1 MKVKKFTWFR
11 MMDLKNKDKISK
23 DNYYLLFTENVNY
36 QKVELCKEFMIDYT
50 KLFINSFL
58 GLDAFD
64 NKEQINNY
72 IKWCFDKTCQEYKEI
87 YNFNFSKNE
96 KLLLYFTTYS
106 NEIISK
112 EIDLNMLMIKL
123 LQLIKERFYIYEN
136 KNTTQLKE
144 FLNLYFLFFKT
155 NI

>member
-1 MKVKKFTWFR
+1 
-11 MMDLKNKDKISK
+11 MMDLKNRDKISK

-36 QKVELCKEFMIDYT
+36 QKVEICKEFMIDYT

-64 NKEQINNY
+64 NKEDIDNY
-72 IKWCFDKTCQEYKEI
+72 IKWCFNKTCQEYKEI
-87 YNFNFSKNE
+87 YNFDFSENK

-112 EIDLNMLMIKL
+112 DTDLNKLMVKL

-155 NI
+155 SI

>member
-1 MKVKKFTWFR
+1 

-23 DNYYLLFTENVNY
+23 DNYYHLFTENVNY
-36 QKVELCKEFMIDYT
+36 QKVEICKEFMTDYT

-64 NKEQINNY
+64 NKEDIDIY
-72 IKWCFDKTCQEYKEI
+72 IKWCFNKTCQEYNQI
-87 YNFNFSKNE
+87 YNFDFSENK

-112 EIDLNMLMIKL
+112 DVDLNILMIKL

-136 KNTTQLKE
+136 KNTVQLKE

>member
-1 MKVKKFTWFR
+1 

-36 QKVELCKEFMIDYT
+36 QKVEVCKEFMCDYT

-64 NKEQINNY
+64 NQEQINDY
-72 IKWCFDKTCQEYKEI
+72 IKWCFNKTSEEYMKI
-87 YNFNFSKNE
+87 YNFDFSNNE

-112 EIDLNMLMIKL
+112 DVDFNTFLTKL
-123 LQLIKERFYIYEN
+123 LNVINDRFFLHKE
-136 KNTTQLKE
+136 KNPTELKE
-144 FLNLYFLFFKT
+144 FLNLYFLFFKLL
-155 NI
+155 

>member
-1 MKVKKFTWFR
+1 
-11 MMDLKNKDKISK
+11 MDLKDKNKISK

-36 QKVELCKEFMIDYT
+36 QKVEICKEFMGDYT

-64 NKEQINNY
+64 NQEQINDY
-72 IKWCFDKTCQEYKEI
+72 IKWCFNKTCKEYNEI
-87 YNFNFSKNE
+87 YNFDFSNQE

-112 EIDLNMLMIKL
+112 SVDFNTL
-123 LQLIKERFYIYEN
+123 LVNLLRIIKERFFIYKE
-136 KNTTQLKE
+136 KNTTELRE

-155 NI
+155 V

>member
-1 MKVKKFTWFR
+1 
-11 MMDLKNKDKISK
+11 MDLKDKNKISK

-36 QKVELCKEFMIDYT
+36 QKVEICKEFMSDYT
-50 KLFINSFL
+50 RLFINSFL

-64 NKEQINNY
+64 NQEQIDDY
-72 IKWCFDKTCQEYKEI
+72 IKWCFNKTCKEYNEI
-87 YNFNFSKNE
+87 YNFDFSNQE

-112 EIDLNMLMIKL
+112 SFDFNAL
-123 LQLIKERFYIYEN
+123 LVNLLRIIKERFFIYKE
-136 KNTTQLKE
+136 KNTTELRE

-155 NI
+155 V

>member
-1 MKVKKFTWFR
+1 
-11 MMDLKNKDKISK
+11 MDLKDKNKISK

-36 QKVELCKEFMIDYT
+36 QKVEICKEFMSDYT

-64 NKEQINNY
+64 NQEQINDY
-72 IKWCFDKTCQEYKEI
+72 IKWCFNKTCKEYNEI
-87 YNFNFSKNE
+87 YNFDFSNQQ

-112 EIDLNMLMIKL
+112 NVDYSAL
-123 LQLIKERFYIYEN
+123 LVNLLHIIKERFFIYKE
-136 KNTTQLKE
+136 KNATELKE
-144 FLNLYFLFFKT
+144 FLNLYFLFFK
-155 NI
+155 

>member
-1 MKVKKFTWFR
+1 
-11 MMDLKNKDKISK
+11 MMDLKDKNKISK

-36 QKVELCKEFMIDYT
+36 QKVEICKEFMSDYS
-50 KLFINSFL
+50 KLFIDSFL

-64 NKEQINNY
+64 NQEQINDY
-72 IKWCFDKTCQEYKEI
+72 IKWCFNKTCKEYNEI
-87 YNFNFSKNE
+87 YNFDFSNQE

-112 EIDLNMLMIKL
+112 SVDFNAL
-123 LQLIKERFYIYEN
+123 LVNLLRLIKERFNIYKE
-136 KNTTQLKE
+136 KNTTELRE

-155 NI
+155 T

>member
-1 MKVKKFTWFR
+1 
-11 MMDLKNKDKISK
+11 MMDLKDKNKISK

-36 QKVELCKEFMIDYT
+36 QKVEICKEFMSDYT
-50 KLFINSFL
+50 RLFINSFL

-64 NKEQINNY
+64 NQEQIDDY
-72 IKWCFDKTCQEYKEI
+72 IKWCFNKTCKEYNEI
-87 YNFNFSKNE
+87 YNFDFSNQE

-112 EIDLNMLMIKL
+112 SFDFNAL
-123 LQLIKERFYIYEN
+123 LVNLLRIIKERFFIYKE
-136 KNTTQLKE
+136 KNTTELRE

-155 NI
+155 V

>member
-1 MKVKKFTWFR
+1 
-11 MMDLKNKDKISK
+11 MDLKNKDKISK

-36 QKVELCKEFMIDYT
+36 QKVEVCKEFMIDYT

-64 NKEQINNY
+64 NKEDVDNY
-72 IKWCFDKTCQEYKEI
+72 IKWCFNKTCEEYKKI
-87 YNFNFSKNE
+87 YNFDFSENK

-112 EIDLNMLMIKL
+112 EIDLNMLMVKL
-123 LQLIKERFYIYEN
+123 LQLIKERFFIYEN

-155 NI
+155 DI

>member
-1 MKVKKFTWFR
+1 
-11 MMDLKNKDKISK
+11 MDLKDKNKISK

-36 QKVELCKEFMIDYT
+36 QKVEICKEFMSDYS
-50 KLFINSFL
+50 KLFIDSFL

-64 NKEQINNY
+64 NQEQINDY
-72 IKWCFDKTCQEYKEI
+72 IKWCFNKTCKEYNEI
-87 YNFNFSKNE
+87 YNFDFSNQE

-112 EIDLNMLMIKL
+112 SVDFNAL
-123 LQLIKERFYIYEN
+123 LVNLLRLIKERFNIYKE
-136 KNTTQLKE
+136 KNTTELRE

-155 NI
+155 T